1 MAGTVGGRKCVYITS
16 ENSDFYLWEKKIE
29 IFFETIS
36 SIPLRNQSIEA
47 LIMLM
52 RDRASPPPIAIS
64 PLEAS
69 IFETASLLQGL
80 A

>member
-1 MAGTVGGRKCVYITS
+1 MCIYNLRKLRFLFVG
-16 ENSDFYLWEKKIE
+16 KKIE

-52 RDRASPPPIAIS
+52 RDPASPPPQIAIS